1 MSDERAGTA
10 EPGVASHPVTP
21 AASAPAGAEA
31 PAAPAAIGTSVMAGG
46 VVALPAS
53 GTFLAATTAPAAIT
67 SDSWSDLRRHTPARI
82 ALGRAGASLP
92 TAEVLRLGLA
102 HAQARD
108 AVRLPL
114 DADALDAALRHAGF
128 ATLRAESAAPD
139 RDAYLL
145 RPDLGRRLSERADA
159 ALRGCGA
166 PPCDLLLVIG
176 DGLSSIGVA
185 RHAVPLAEAIRRAL
199 PAGWTLG
206 PVVVATQA
214 RVALGDDVGAA
225 LGARMVAMLIGERPG
240 LSSPDSLSVYLT
252 WAPQRGRSD
261 AERNC
266 VSNIR
271 PEGLDVEAAARKVQ
285 WLCEEAER
293 IGATGVRLKDRS
305 DEGAIEA

>member
-1 MSDERAGTA
+1 MSGEAAAAGTA
-10 EPGVASHPVTP
+10 APG
-21 AASAPAGAEA
+21 GI
-31 PAAPAAIGTSVMAGG
+31 AAPAA
-46 VVALPAS
+46 VAV
-53 GTFLAATTAPAAIT
+53 TR
-67 SDSWSDLRRHTPARI
+67 DDWSELRRHTPARI
-82 ALGRAGASLP
+82 ALGRAGAGLP

-108 AVRLPL
+108 AVQLPL
-114 DADALDAALRHAGF
+114 DVDVLDAALRRAGF

-139 RDAYLL
+139 RAAYLL
-145 RPDLGRRLSERADA
+145 RPDLGRRLSERTEA
-159 ALRGCGA
+159 ALRGAGV

-176 DGLSSIGVA
+176 DGLSSLGVA
-185 RHAVPLAEAIRRAL
+185 RHAVPLAEAIRGAL

-214 RVALGDDVGAA
+214 RVALGDDIGAA
-225 LGARMVAMLIGERPG
+225 LGARLVAVLIGERPG

-252 WAPQRGRSD
+252 RAPRRGCSD

-271 PEGLDVEAAARKVQ
+271 PEGLGVAAAARKVR

-305 DEGAIEA
+305 DAHSVED